1 MNTGDLRRDLMLMA
15 IMILLIVISF
25 AEAAAFMIR

>member
-15 IMILLIVISF
+15 IIILLIVISF

>member
-1 MNTGDLRRDLMLMA
+1 MDTGGLRRDLMLMT

-25 AEAAAFMIR
+25 VEAGAFMIR